1 MRFNSIIFDLDGTLI
16 DSLADIAD
24 SMNRVLKKHGLP
36 EHDMQTYRYFIGYGV
51 PVLVQKAVPLHLSEE
66 GIIESYA
73 WEFRETYGKNYNVM
87 TKLYDGIPAML
98 DKLSDRKIRM
108 SIFSNKPDN
117 FTKKCV
123 REFLQPWK
131 FECVIGHGSGIP
143 PKPDPTGVLKILK
156 EMEQKP
162 ADTIYLGDSGIDMI
176 TAVSAGMF
184 PIGALW
190 GFRDRDE
197 LRENGARELVKDPRA
212 ILAFF

>member
-1 MRFNSIIFDLDGTLI
+1 MKFNSIIFDLDGTLI
-16 DSLADIAD
+16 NSLEDIAD

-36 EHDMQTYRYFIGYGV
+36 EHDMQTYRYFIGHGV
-51 PVLVQKAVPLHLSEE
+51 PTLVRKAVPPDLSEE

-73 WEFRETYGKNYNVM
+73 WEFRETYGKNYNIM
-87 TKLYDGIPAML
+87 TKLYDGIPDML

-108 SIFSNKPDN
+108 SIFSNKPDD

-123 REFLQPWK
+123 KEFLRPWK
-131 FECVIGHGSGIP
+131 FECVMGHGSGIP
-143 PKPDPTGVLKILK
+143 PKPDPKGVLKILK
-156 EMEQKP
+156 DMEQKP

-197 LRENGARELVKDPRA
+197 LRENGARELVKDPGA
-212 ILAFF
+212 ILSFL